1 MARTKK
7 QIPSLGEIPAVIYA
21 RFSSHNQR
29 EESIEQQ
36 IAECRSYAAA
46 NNLSVVAVY
55 ADSAVSGRSD
65 RRPQYQKL
73 RRDAEKGTF
82 AAVIAYKSSRIAR
95 NMVNALIFES
105 EMDKYG
111 IQVFYA
117 KEAFADNASGR
128 FARRTMMNLN
138 QFYSENLSE
147 DIKRNQADNAL
158 KCRANGPAPY
168 GYKSDKTGHF
178 VIDEAT
184 APIVKEI
191 FSRVAEGDM
200 FTNIA
205 DDLNSRGIL
214 NRRGSKWNKNSF
226 ATIVSN
232 ERYTGVYIFDGI
244 RVEGGMPQIIDKQ
257 QFEEVQY
264 ILKNKKNPRGKSR
277 VNERYLL
284 TGLLFCGECGE
295 PMIGMCGTSKSGTK
309 HHYYACKNKRLGG
322 GCRKKDVRR
331 DQLEHDIALGVYQH
345 ILNDDII
352 TQIAE
357 GVARYFDEQR
367 ANPDIAILE
376 ERKKTND
383 TAIKNLLRAIEAG
396 VVTETT
402 KNRLLELESEQA
414 KVKAQLAQLTVN
426 IPEINVSE
434 LKEFLLSFRNGDID
448 DPQYREDLIKN
459 FVVAIYLYDD
469 HAKIVFDPSGG
480 GQKGINITIT
490 DVESALSECSPV
502 DHIGSPKQKPSLVDG
517 FLFCITA
524 RGEKPARSRRR
535 KKFVPQYAS
544 CCVAVAR
551 QILMAISRTG
561 HHDVC
566 LRQMVSASPNDAA
579 SLMMCGSAT

>member
-7 QIPSLGEIPAVIYA
+7 QTLPLGEIPAVIYA

-36 IAECRSYAAA
+36 IAECKAYAAA

-168 GYKSDKTGHF
+168 GYKSDKAGHF
-178 VIDEAT
+178 VIDEDT

-191 FSRVAEGDM
+191 FSRVASGEM
-200 FTNIA
+200 FISIA
-205 DDLNSRGIL
+205 DDLNARGIT
-214 NRRGSKWNKNSF
+214 NRRGNTWGKNSF
-226 ATIVSN
+226 ANIISN
-232 ERYTGVYIFDGI
+232 ERYIGTYIFDGI
-244 RVEGGMPQIIDKQ
+244 RVEGGMPQIIERR

-277 VNERYLL
+277 TNERYLL

-309 HHYYACKNKRLGG
+309 HHYYACRNKRLGG
-322 GCRKKDVRR
+322 GCKKKDVRR
-331 DQLEHDIALGVYQH
+331 DQLEYDIALGVYQH
-345 ILNDDII
+345 ILNDSVI

-357 GVARYFDEQR
+357 GVAKYFDEQR
-367 ANPDIAILE
+367 DNPDIALLE
-376 ERKKTND
+376 ERRKTND
-383 TAIKNLLRAIEAG
+383 TAIQNIMRAIEAG
-396 VVTETT
+396 VFTNTT
-402 KNRLLELESEQA
+402 KDRLLELESEQA
-414 KVKAQLAQLTVN
+414 KIKAQLAELTVN
-426 IPEINVSE
+426 IPEISVE
-434 LKEFLLSFRNGDID
+434 DIKTFLLSFRNGDID
-448 DPQYREDLIKN
+448 DPEYRENLIKN
-459 FVVAIYLYDD
+459 FIVAIYLYDD
-469 HAKIVFDPSGG
+469 HAKIVFDPSGSG
-480 GQKGINITIT
+480 HNGINISIS

-502 DHIGSPKQKPSLVDG
+502 DHIGSPADASIGYTKTPSLVDG
-517 FLFCITA
+517 V
-524 RGEKPARSRRR
+524 
-535 KKFVPQYAS
+535 FV
-544 CCVAVAR
+544 
-551 QILMAISRTG
+551 
-561 HHDVC
+561 
-566 LRQMVSASPNDAA
+566 LRHLCQ
-579 SLMMCGSAT
+579 GSDPVNC

>member
-1 MARTKK
+1 MARAKN
-7 QIPSLGEIPAVIYA
+7 QISPLGEIPAVIYA

-36 IAECRSYAAA
+36 ISECKSYAAA
-46 NNLSVVAVY
+46 NNLSVVGVY

-111 IQVFYA
+111 VQVFYA

-147 DIKRNQADNAL
+147 DIKRNQADNAM

-168 GYKSDKTGHF
+168 GYKSDKAGHF
-178 VIDEAT
+178 VIDETT

-191 FSRVAEGDM
+191 FDRVEAGEM
-200 FTNIA
+200 FVSIA
-205 DDLNSRGIL
+205 DDLNARGIK
-214 NRRGSKWNKNSF
+214 NRRGNEWGKNSF
-226 ATIVSN
+226 ATIISN
-232 ERYTGVYIFDGI
+232 ERYTGTYIFDGI
-244 RVEGGMPQIIDKQ
+244 RVEGGMPQIIEKR

-277 VNERYLL
+277 TNERYLL

-309 HHYYACKNKRLGG
+309 HHYYACKNKRSGG

-331 DQLEHDIALGVYQH
+331 DQLEYDIAMGVYHH
-345 ILNDDII
+345 ILNESVI
-352 TQIAE
+352 TQISE
-357 GVARYFDEQR
+357 GVARYFEEQR
-367 ANPDIAILE
+367 DNPDIAILE
-376 ERKKTND
+376 ERQKAND
-383 TAIKNLLRAIEAG
+383 TAIQNIMRAIEAG
-396 VVTETT
+396 VITDTT
-402 KNRLLELESEQA
+402 KSRLLELESDQA
-414 KVKAQLAQLTVN
+414 KVKVQLAELTVN
-426 IPEINVSE
+426 IPEINIEE
-434 LKEFLLSFRNGDID
+434 LKAFLLSFRNGDID
-448 DPQYREDLIKN
+448 DPKYRENLIKN
-459 FVVAIYLYDD
+459 FIVAIYLYDD

-480 GQKGINITIT
+480 GHIGVNITIS
-490 DVESALSECSPV
+490 DVESALSECSSV
-502 DHIGSPKQKPSLVDG
+502 DSLGSPKQKHHPLWMV
-517 FLFCITA
+517 FLF
-524 RGEKPARSRRR
+524 
-535 KKFVPQYAS
+535 
-544 CCVAVAR
+544 
-551 QILMAISRTG
+551 
-561 HHDVC
+561 
-566 LRQMVSASPNDAA
+566 
-579 SLMMCGSAT
+579 

>member
-7 QIPSLGEIPAVIYA
+7 QTFPLGEIPAVIYA

-36 IAECRSYAAA
+36 IAECRAYAAA
-46 NNLSVVAVY
+46 NNLSVVGVY

-105 EMDKYG
+105 EMDRYG
-111 IQVFYA
+111 VQVFYA

-168 GYKSDKTGHF
+168 GYKSDASGHF
-178 VIDEAT
+178 VIDDAT

-191 FSRVAEGDM
+191 FTRVASGEM
-200 FTNIA
+200 FVSIA
-205 DDLNSRGIL
+205 DDLNNRGIA
-214 NRRGSKWNKNSF
+214 NRRGNEWGKNSF
-226 ATIVSN
+226 TTIVSN
-232 ERYTGVYIFDGI
+232 ERYTGTYIFDGI
-244 RVEGGMPQIIDKQ
+244 RVEGGMPQIIDKK

-277 VNERYLL
+277 TNERYLL

-295 PMIGMCGTSKSGTK
+295 PMIGMCGTSKSGIK
-309 HHYYACKNKRLGG
+309 HHYYACKSKRLGG
-322 GCRKKDVRR
+322 GCRKRDVRR
-331 DQLEHDIALGVYQH
+331 DKLEYDIALGVYQH
-345 ILNDDII
+345 ILNEPVI

-367 ANPDIAILE
+367 NNPDITILQ
-376 ERKKTND
+376 ERQKTND
-383 TAIKNLLRAIEAG
+383 TAIQNIMRAIEAG
-396 VVTETT
+396 VFTETT
-402 KNRLLELESEQA
+402 KDRLLELESERA
-414 KVKAQLAQLTVN
+414 TIKAQLAEITVN
-426 IPEINVSE
+426 IPEFNMDE
-434 LKEFLLSFRNGDID
+434 LKEFLLSFRGGDIN
-448 DPQYREDLIKN
+448 DPKYREELIKN
-459 FVVAIYLYDD
+459 FIVAIYLYDD

-480 GQKGINITIT
+480 GHNSINITIS

-502 DHIGSPKQKPSLVDG
+502 DCLGSPKQNKANTTDIVMIGRVFAFS
-517 FLFCITA
+517 
-524 RGEKPARSRRR
+524 
-535 KKFVPQYAS
+535 
-544 CCVAVAR
+544 
-551 QILMAISRTG
+551 
-561 HHDVC
+561 
-566 LRQMVSASPNDAA
+566 VSI
-579 SLMMCGSAT
+579 CR

>member
-7 QIPSLGEIPAVIYA
+7 QTFPLGEIPAVIYA

-36 IAECRSYAAA
+36 IAECKAYAAA

-73 RRDAEKGTF
+73 RRDAEKGNF

-178 VIDEAT
+178 VVDEAA

-191 FSRVAEGDM
+191 FSRVLAGEM
-200 FTNIA
+200 FTSIVR
-205 DDLNSRGIL
+205 DLNSRGIP
-214 NRRGSKWNKNSF
+214 NSRGNKWNKNSF
-226 ATIVSN
+226 TTIISN
-232 ERYTGVYIFDGI
+232 ERYTGTYVFNGI
-244 RVEGGMPQIIDKQ
+244 RVEGGMPQIIDKR

-277 VNERYLL
+277 TNERYLL

-295 PMIGMCGTSKSGTK
+295 PMIGMCGTSKSGIK
-309 HHYYACKNKRLGG
+309 HHYYTCRDKRLGG
-322 GCRKKDVRR
+322 GCKKKDVRR

-345 ILNDDII
+345 ILNDSVI

-367 ANPDIAILE
+367 DNPDIAILE
-376 ERKKTND
+376 ERQKTND
-383 TAIKNLLRAIEAG
+383 TAIQNIMRAIEAG
-396 VVTETT
+396 VFTDTT
-402 KNRLLELESEQA
+402 KSRLLELESEQA
-414 KVKAQLAQLTVN
+414 KIKVQLAELTAN
-426 IPEINVSE
+426 IPEINIDE

-480 GQKGINITIT
+480 GHSGVNITIT
-490 DVESALSECSPV
+490 DVESALNECSPV
-502 DHIGSPKQKPSLVDG
+502 DRIGSPKKNRNFD
-517 FLFCITA
+517 T
-524 RGEKPARSRRR
+524 K
-535 KKFVPQYAS
+535 
-544 CCVAVAR
+544 
-551 QILMAISRTG
+551 
-561 HHDVC
+561 
-566 LRQMVSASPNDAA
+566 LRFFSMP
-579 SLMMCGSAT
+579 